1 MVYRQQSIFY
11 KGLVMGEFT
20 EEIKIG
26 VREGGPPEE
35 ESACTQPQKQA
46 RRQSHTLVG
55 GSRAQ
60 GWTAT

>member
-1 MVYRQQSIFY
+1 
-11 KGLVMGEFT
+11 MGEFT

-60 GWTAT
+60 GWTAA